1 MSTVHPNPPSSANA
15 AVIVAERE
23 IVSQVTSKSFIVS
36 TIVTLVLV
44 LGSIIASSFF
54 ADDAADAL
62 GPVDPSDKTKV
73 AVVAATSQTVGDVP
87 TLAPVV
93 AASEDEARALVADE
107 SVEAA
112 VLPGPEP
119 SGLLVVTLTGTNDEI
134 MRTLAV
140 VPATEELEP
149 AATTEGVRYLV
160 SLAFGIVFMMIGAG
174 SGGMIAQSTVSEKQT
189 RVVEILLATV
199 SARSLLAGK
208 ILGNTVLALGQA
220 AAIAAT
226 AVLGLVITGQ
236 DELLGMLGA
245 PILWFVAFLVVGF
258 LLLAAIYAAGASLV
272 SRVEDTGSV
281 IMPAMMLTM
290 IPYFLVVF
298 LNENE
303 VVMTILSYVP
313 FSAPVGM
320 PVRLF
325 FGEAQWW
332 EPLVAIVIL
341 LATAYA
347 VTAVA
352 ARIYSG
358 SLLRTGPRVS
368 VRDALAS
375 SSREAV

>member
-1 MSTVHPNPPSSANA
+1 MSTERPTPPSPANA

-36 TIVTLVLV
+36 TIITLVLV

-93 AASEDEARALVADE
+93 AASEEEARALVADE
-107 SVEAA
+107 TVEAA

-119 SGLLVVTLTGTNDEI
+119 SGLLVVTLTGTNDAL
-134 MRTLAV
+134 MSALAV

-160 SLAFGIVFMMIGAG
+160 ALAFGLVFMMIGAG

-258 LLLAAIYAAGASLV
+258 LLLAALYAAGASLV

-281 IMPAMMLTM
+281 ITPAMMLTM

-298 LNENE
+298 FNENE

-332 EPLVAIVIL
+332 EPLLAIAIL
-341 LATAYA
+341 LASAYA
-347 VTAVA
+347 VMAIA

-368 VRDALAS
+368 GRDPLAS
-375 SSREAV
+375 SSREAG

>member
-1 MSTVHPNPPSSANA
+1 MSTEHPTPPSSTSA
-15 AVIVAERE
+15 ALIVAERE
-23 IVSQVTSKSFIVS
+23 IISQVTTKSFIVS
-36 TIVTLVLV
+36 TIITLVLV

-54 ADDAADAL
+54 ADDASDAL
-62 GPVDPSDKTKV
+62 GGGDPSERTQV
-73 AVVAATSQTVGDVP
+73 AVVAATSPAVGAVP
-87 TLAPVV
+87 SLSPVV
-93 AASEDEARALVADE
+93 AASEEEARALVADE
-107 SVEAA
+107 TVKAA

-119 SGLLVVTLTGTNDEI
+119 SGLLVVTLTGVDHEI
-134 MRTLAV
+134 MDALAV
-140 VPATEELEP
+140 TPTTEELEP
-149 AATTEGVRYLV
+149 ASTSEGVRYIV
-160 SLAFGIVFMMIGAG
+160 ALAFGLVFMMIGAG

-199 SARSLLAGK
+199 SARALLAGK

-220 AAIAAT
+220 TAIAAT
-226 AVLGLVITGQ
+226 AVLGLVLTGQ
-236 DELLGMLGA
+236 DELLGMLGT
-245 PILWFVAFLVVGF
+245 PILWFIAFLVVGF
-258 LLLAAIYAAGASLV
+258 LLLAAVYAAGASLV

-303 VVMTILSYVP
+303 VVMTVLSYVP

-341 LATAYA
+341 LASAYA
-347 VTAVA
+347 VMAVA

-375 SSREAV
+375 SSREAG

>member
-1 MSTVHPNPPSSANA
+1 MSTVRPTPPSSTNA
-15 AVIVAERE
+15 ALIVAERE
-23 IVSQVTSKSFIVS
+23 IISQVTTKSFIVS
-36 TIVTLVLV
+36 TIITLVLV

-62 GPVDPSDKTKV
+62 GGVDPSERTQV

-87 TLAPVV
+87 TVAAVV
-93 AASEDEARALVADE
+93 AASEDEARSLVADGT
-107 SVEAA
+107 VEAA

-134 MRTLAV
+134 MSALAV

-258 LLLAAIYAAGASLV
+258 LLLASIYAAGASLV

-303 VVMTILSYVP
+303 VVMTVLSYVP

-332 EPLVAIVIL
+332 EPLVAIAIL
-341 LATAYA
+341 LASAYA
-347 VTAVA
+347 VMAVA